1 MLKVSYDS
9 MPVTGVWKPPTKS
22 LLTIKCLQ
30 KPEKWY
36 TLANTEVFKL
46 KTSRI

>member
-9 MPVTGVWKPPTKS
+9 MLECENHRPTKS

-46 KTSRI
+46 KTSRM